1 MLSEKVFPSSVTE
14 FDQSLGRLNDI
25 REQDAGEYAVGFAFN
40 FTALAGQECFN
51 FTKDGIRVPH
61 PWIVIYA
68 GELHIPCLFNVPG
81 EVTTMLD
88 IDGITNTMQNQCG
101 RANRR

>member
-1 MLSEKVFPSSVTE
+1 MLSEKVFPSTVTE

-25 REQDAGEYAVGFAFN
+25 REQDAGEYAVGFAFK
-40 FTALAGQECFN
+40 FTTLAGQECFN

-61 PWIVIYA
+61 PRSVIHP
-68 GELHIPCLFNVPG
+68 GQLHILCLLNVPG

-88 IDGITNTMQNQCG
+88 IDGITNTMQNQ
-101 RANRR
+101 